1 MIPFQFGTQNL
12 IHCIYESKCFL
23 LQEFLSDR
31 EQGHG
36 KLNMVAASGELLMSI
51 AANDR
56 AESVRA
62 KINTTREDWKTL
74 MTNLHQ
80 RETAL
85 QVSDTMRDHLIINSH
100 TFINLLTSVESETLD
115 CGQ

>member
-1 MIPFQFGTQNL
+1 M
-12 IHCIYESKCFL
+12 
-23 LQEFLSDR
+23 QEFLSDR

-36 KLNMVAASGELLMSI
+36 KLNTVAASGELLMSI
-51 AANDR
+51 IAKDR
-56 AESVRA
+56 VESVRA

-85 QVSDTMRDHLIINSH
+85 QVSDASH
-100 TFINLLTSVESETLD
+100 TSVESETLHS
-115 CGQ
+115 GQ

>member
-1 MIPFQFGTQNL
+1 M
-12 IHCIYESKCFL
+12 
-23 LQEFLSDR
+23 QEFLSDR

-36 KLNMVAASGELLMSI
+36 KLNTVAASGELLMSI
-51 AANDR
+51 IAKDR
-56 AESVRA
+56 VESIRA

-85 QVSDTMRDHLIINSH
+85 QVSDAMRENNSH
-100 TFINLLTSVESETLD
+100 TSVNLVTSIESETLHS
-115 CGQ
+115 GQ